1 MTLLTVRSLTKVYG
15 KDDLA
20 QTVLHGINLDIPEGE
35 MIALV
40 GPSGSGKST
49 LLSILGSLLHPSGGS
64 ITMLGTELTTL
75 REHETTLF
83 RNQYIGFVYQFH
95 HLLPDFTALENVYFP
110 AAGREGRVTSE
121 MREYATHLLCRVG
134 LESRLHYLSTK
145 LSGGQKQ
152 RVAIARALMNRP
164 KLILADEPTG
174 NLDRL
179 SADQVMRLLVD
190 IQHEQKTTFIIST
203 HDAHIAQFC
212 GRTIE
217 MLDGRVVA

>member
-1 MTLLTVRSLTKVYG
+1 MTLPSARALTKTYG
-15 KDDLA
+15 RDELA
-20 QTVLHGINLDIPEGE
+20 QTVLHGIDLDVPEGE

-49 LLSILGSLLHPSGGS
+49 LLTILGSLLTPSSGS
-64 ITMLGTELTTL
+64 ITMLGTEITALK
-75 REHETTLF
+75 EHETTRF

-110 AAGREGRVTSE
+110 AAGREGRVTQE
-121 MREYATHLLCRVG
+121 MRDYATHLLCRVG
-134 LESRLHYLSTK
+134 LESRLHYPSTK

-174 NLDRL
+174 NLDRA
-179 SADQVMRLLVD
+179 SAEQAMRLLVD

-203 HDAHIAQFC
+203 HDEYIAHFC
-212 GRTIE
+212 GSTIQ
-217 MLDGRVVA
+217 MLDGRVL